1 MRLMKGQVVRRR
13 ARLGML
19 GVPMALAL
27 GIVTPTPL
35 GLTAGAMI
43 LFGTAVAMWIM
54 RCPQCGRR
62 LGPIVA
68 FKHCTSCG
76 GRIA

>member
-1 MRLMKGQVVRRR
+1 MKEEVVRRR
-13 ARLGML
+13 ARLGL
-19 GVPMALAL
+19 FGIPMALAL
-27 GIVTPTPL
+27 SIVTPTPL
-35 GLTAGAMI
+35 GLTAGALI
-43 LFGTAVAMWIM
+43 LVGIAVALWIV